1 MYNAKNADAVNA
13 MITEYS
19 TRHKKA
25 IEELKKAKKLL
36 GLTPKL
42 QEKQSAL
49 YKQLNT
55 YLMFP
60 TDDIRKSQQITAPIF
75 PFTAEFTIDG
85 ISGFKYG
92 DVLSFVGLPKR
103 YQENC
108 VFLVVGQTDSV
119 ATDGQWTTAI
129 RCLMRPKI

>member
-1 MYNAKNADAVNA
+1 
-13 MITEYS
+13 MIT
-19 TRHKKA
+19 R
-25 IEELKKAKKLL
+25 
-36 GLTPKL
+36 
-42 QEKQSAL
+42 Q
-49 YKQLNT
+49 QLNDINKA
-55 YLMFP
+55 YLETHELSITELDKATKSFLNDP
-60 TDDIRKSQQITAPIF
+60 TNPVKRGTMAVAMRKHLQYPKPTIQQSNQTKAPII
-75 PFTAEFTIDG
+75 PFDASFTIDG
-85 ISGFKYG
+85 INGFKYG